1 MALSKS
7 RRYALAILGMTAA
20 FAVYGY
26 GFYNSPVMNPDFRAQ
41 QDVLAH
47 YAKSQGNQEAVRMLA
62 EAYWQRNP
70 DVAADSYFGRNGKMG
85 TFGAREHY
93 DRHGRKEGRRWG
105 Q

>member
-1 MALSKS
+1 MTFSKS
-7 RRYALAILGMTAA
+7 RRYALAILGLTVA

-26 GFYNSPVMNPDFRAQ
+26 GIYHSPVMNPDFRAQ
-41 QDVLAH
+41 QDLLAH
-47 YAKSQGNQEAVRMLA
+47 YATSQHSSEEIRMLA
-62 EAYWQRNP
+62 EAYWLRNP

-85 TFGAREHY
+85 ILGAREHY